1 MSVLLAKYT
10 DTHVL
15 FSDYVNKCNS
25 KDKLDYR
32 ALMVTNNNIFKQDPK
47 NYKVKAYEV
56 PLVAV
61 KSITLSPL
69 QDGYVVV
76 HANEPY
82 RDLVVDL
89 GINNIERY
97 SEFVTVIV
105 QQVKNLT
112 GNTIQVKFSK
122 E

>member
-1 MSVLLAKYT
+1 MQSLLNKYT
-10 DTHVL
+10 DNTVL
-15 FSDYVNKCNS
+15 FADYVHKCNS

-32 ALMVTNNNIFKQDPK
+32 AIMVTNNNIFKQDPK

-61 KSITLSPL
+61 KGITLSTL

-97 SEFVTVIV
+97 SEFVTVVV

-112 GNTIQVKFSK
+112 GNSIPVNFNNK
-122 E
+122 